1 MKVLCLLGSAVLLV
15 ALPGYALQSD
25 PGQAASA
32 QPDNSA
38 LTQKIRDLEDRVI
51 AMEGQIRQLKTEQAP
66 RAQPATTAVP
76 NAESSTQ
83 EASPTPQSQ
92 PLAVGAVTNGAGTQ
106 TGVLG
111 GAGGSAAKALN
122 PDISAIGD
130 FISVA
135 GHNPVQ
141 PSPSLEMHE
150 SELGFQAI
158 IDPYARGDFFL
169 SFGEEGVTLEEGYI
183 TFTAL
188 PAGFVAKVGKM
199 RSAFGKVNTLHNHV
213 LPWVDRPLVTNN
225 LVGGE
230 DGIDDAGVSIERILP
245 APKGIFLE
253 ATGQLF
259 RGDSADVFTAS
270 QRSDVS
276 AVAHLRSYKDIT
288 ESTNL
293 DLGVSYARGHN
304 DAGVN
309 LLPNPDFVTQLYGI
323 DATLRWKPL
332 RRSIYHSFIARSELI
347 WSQRQELPRE
357 QRAFGF
363 YTSGDYQLGRRW
375 FTGGRFD
382 WSDRSRFDNLTDKGA
397 AATLTYWPS
406 EFSQI
411 RGEYRFTKYAENRD
425 SNELLMQLIFSLGAH
440 GAHPF

>member
-1 MKVLCLLGSAVLLV
+1 MKVLCLLGRAVLLV

-66 RAQPATTAVP
+66 RAQPATTAVL
-76 NAESSTQ
+76 NAEANTQ

-92 PLAVGAVTNGAGTQ
+92 PPAVGAVTNGAGTQ
-106 TGVLG
+106 TVVLG

-141 PSPSLEMHE
+141 PSPSLQMHK

-158 IDPYARGDFFL
+158 IDPYARGDFFI
-169 SFGEEGVTLEEGYI
+169 SFGESGVNLEEGFI

-188 PAGFVAKVGKM
+188 PGSFVAKVGKM

-245 APKGIFLE
+245 ALSRVRSSGLPAR
-253 ATGQLF
+253 AT
-259 RGDSADVFTAS
+259 
-270 QRSDVS
+270 
-276 AVAHLRSYKDIT
+276 
-288 ESTNL
+288 
-293 DLGVSYARGHN
+293 
-304 DAGVN
+304 
-309 LLPNPDFVTQLYGI
+309 
-323 DATLRWKPL
+323 
-332 RRSIYHSFIARSELI
+332 
-347 WSQRQELPRE
+347 
-357 QRAFGF
+357 
-363 YTSGDYQLGRRW
+363 
-375 FTGGRFD
+375 
-382 WSDRSRFDNLTDKGA
+382 
-397 AATLTYWPS
+397 
-406 EFSQI
+406 
-411 RGEYRFTKYAENRD
+411 
-425 SNELLMQLIFSLGAH
+425 
-440 GAHPF
+440 